1 MADAAVS
8 LSVAGKKAVLEPDVI
23 YRIGRKPGLEFFIP
37 DESMELAHATI
48 SLLRSGIVRFAA
60 VVGKIWVNEQ
70 EQTFVDLSS
79 KDTTDGQN
87 VKLRFGNVEAQLEIN
102 EPKDKSINTTVGDSF
117 VIPETEPQSANTTSD
132 SCFIPETQAMPQFN
146 RPSTAGAK
154 RSLGDDF
161 MIPETQDILAPQ
173 PVEEVAMEGVDD
185 EDECSEMG
193 TQIRICTQDFN
204 DFDED
209 AIDDFD
215 SSLILGDIPGH
226 LLPAPR
232 APIQAKKDTALADI
246 TDVEMSALNW
256 SAVNSTKMDQV
267 PGNQVDDD
275 DHDGTRST
283 PDLFEFTAIREDRGD
298 TCTPDLFDL
307 PAAPVK
313 SNSPTSQ
320 PSGTKQL
327 VVATIER
334 NKDFIEPQAF
344 PMKNGQKC
352 SLNLSKSSINE
363 PTKQDR
369 RGESF
374 NLLKPS
380 ENEPNYQDFIETQAF
395 PIRQEQDNSG
405 SLPKANE
412 NEPVNQ
418 DFIETQAFPI
428 RREQGGS
435 INMSKSS
442 ENDPNNQD
450 FIETQAFPIRKDRE
464 NSANLPKA
472 NENEPVNQDYIETQA
487 FPRPTGM
494 PNDAKC
500 SKSSSLCQDFI
511 ATQPFPVPQK
521 RSSIINNKE
530 NTSLNVSHADQ
541 DLIATQKYVPPAQK
555 GDDIDNLLIEII
567 SGNSV
572 SSDEADEEEPIKFFK
587 PCVIEDI
594 NHNHKVVQIQSVF
607 PASKSNN
614 TRRHEISRKRAARSE
629 SPPPTPSKKSRRLSD
644 SAPTEHVRPEISF
657 RQLVESLRPNAISK
671 QKDFT
676 EANQTRGMNLRSSK
690 DVNTIQD
697 QEQSSQVKESKGQK
711 TKAKEQKDSEDKST
725 SQLKKGTKGSGQV
738 VAKKEPEIMVTSD
751 LVIDSSSMEE
761 EVPKLSLKS
770 LKRITTTKVDSS
782 SHGNEM
788 TEELATTSK
797 AAKATARAKTEAK
810 KEKAKLKEDAKS
822 NEDSSQEKEPK
833 GRKKKVNVK
842 EKSETKNIQVK
853 KVDKIIKKE
862 ELPTTSKRST
872 RAAKEDPKNES
883 ETKAV
888 IKSTTAQ
895 ESEEK
900 DVKGRKLKVNVKN
913 ITSQGNKQAEN
924 GEEES
929 KSEEKSKNEKSKSV
943 KKEEPSVTNKRGAK
957 ATKDS
962 VNSKLE
968 PKTLMTRRSRAT
980 ADPLQAINLY
990 VKSKKAAGK
999 IKIALSMCN
1008 LLVLEPV
1015 FKALKNAIEV
1025 TGDPEHCHLLI
1036 MDKGERTFKFLM
1048 AIAANKPILSTQWL
1062 HSLMGTRSIHV
1073 HAEHLFKDAKFQE
1086 LYNFKPELVMEKP
1099 MILQNIDFMLSDGIL
1114 PNETEM
1120 KAIIQSA
1127 GGRVHARPPP
1137 ITRKGPL
1144 YVVTSIKLVKRHKQ
1158 LLRSYENVIY
1168 IKTEGV
1174 MQSLLQHNAEHLNDF
1189 QLKV

>member
-555 GDDIDNLLIEII
+555 
-567 SGNSV
+567 
-572 SSDEADEEEPIKFFK
+572 
-587 PCVIEDI
+587 
-594 NHNHKVVQIQSVF
+594 
-607 PASKSNN
+607 
-614 TRRHEISRKRAARSE
+614 
-629 SPPPTPSKKSRRLSD
+629 
-644 SAPTEHVRPEISF
+644 
-657 RQLVESLRPNAISK
+657 
-671 QKDFT
+671 
-676 EANQTRGMNLRSSK
+676 
-690 DVNTIQD
+690 D

-883 ETKAV
+883 ETTEAV

>member
-555 GDDIDNLLIEII
+555 ALVSLNIGDDIDNLLIEII

-629 SPPPTPSKKSRRLSD
+629 SPPPT
-644 SAPTEHVRPEISF
+644 H
-657 RQLVESLRPNAISK
+657 
-671 QKDFT
+671 
-676 EANQTRGMNLRSSK
+676 
-690 DVNTIQD
+690 

-883 ETKAV
+883 ETTEAV